1 MELKVVRYQNYGCQM
16 LGGEDDDVLRDK
28 FYFSYFEFN
37 NGKIIEL
44 TLIEYY
50 KKYKVDM
57 FYNLLP
63 WVMSGSLIGTDMNFG
78 STWYELHNG
87 QVISYEFGQD
97 WSKWFQSCPMHDDIK
112 ESRCPSLDEE
122 KCAKEFFVKNLS
134 SKKDISTD
142 VIYI

>member
-50 KKYKVDM
+50 KKDKVTM
-57 FYNLLP
+57 VHNLLP
-63 WVMSGSLIGTDMNFG
+63 WVISGSLIDTDMNFL

-87 QVISYEFGQD
+87 KVISYEFGQD
-97 WSKWFQSCPMHDDIK
+97 WSKWFQSSPMHDDIK
-112 ESRCPSLDEE
+112 ESRYPSLDEE
-122 KCAKEFFVKNLS
+122 KCAKDFFLKNLAF
-134 SKKDISTD
+134 KKDISTGI
-142 VIYI
+142 VNV